1 MRLFPAFQA
10 KKRPIKF
17 AFRPRQTHAR
27 PSDFNYD
34 SCSSRRASE
43 EARIAQETLPGFL
56 KDKGVSLELWQS
68 THDDVVSHYKSYY
81 NCCNAFWF
89 NIFWFIL
96 LPMLTLPIFFCYRA
110 NFESG
115 WTAIMHKHGAD
126 YKKSGLKMEVVMIPD
141 KCGREKTVG
150 LRFLNKDGYNAP
162 PV

>member
-1 MRLFPAFQA
+1 MSTTSLAPERSEINHAGGEGA
-10 KKRPIKF
+10 RY
-17 AFRPRQTHAR
+17 RPRRQCHVTQVWTEDR
-27 PSDFNYD
+27 
-34 SCSSRRASE
+34 
-43 EARIAQETLPGFL
+43 ETLPEFL
-56 KDKGVSLELWQS
+56 KDKGVSVELWQS

-96 LPMLTLPIFFCYRA
+96 LPILTIPIYYCYRA

-115 WTAIMHKHGAD
+115 WTAIMHKHGAE
-126 YKKSGLKMEVVMIPD
+126 YKKNGLKMEVVMIPD

>member
-1 MRLFPAFQA
+1 MSFDLKP
-10 KKRPIKF
+10 
-17 AFRPRQTHAR
+17 THPVKQPCCGGTKVDDIVWTEDR
-27 PSDFNYD
+27 
-34 SCSSRRASE
+34 
-43 EARIAQETLPGFL
+43 ETLPGFL
-56 KDKGVSLELWQS
+56 KDKNVSLELWQS

-115 WTAIMHKHGAD
+115 WTAIMHKHGSD
-126 YKKSGLKMEVVMIPD
+126 YKKNGLKMEVVMIPD

>member
-1 MRLFPAFQA
+1 M
-10 KKRPIKF
+10 
-17 AFRPRQTHAR
+17 
-27 PSDFNYD
+27 
-34 SCSSRRASE
+34 
-43 EARIAQETLPGFL
+43 
-56 KDKGVSLELWQS
+56 
-68 THDDVVSHYKSYY
+68 SHYKSYY

-126 YKKSGLKMEVVMIPD
+126 YKKSGLKMEVVMIPA